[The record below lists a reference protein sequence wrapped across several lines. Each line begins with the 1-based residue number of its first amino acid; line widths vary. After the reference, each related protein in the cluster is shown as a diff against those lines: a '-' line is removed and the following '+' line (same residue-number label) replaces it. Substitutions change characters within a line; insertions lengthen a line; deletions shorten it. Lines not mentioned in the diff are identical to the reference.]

1 MKNERVIYIYDKLLG
16 YVDSFSEHIFMNL
29 ICIYICMYAMDLHLL
44 IFRRFYILERM

>member
-29 ICIYICMYAMDLHLL
+29 ICIYMYVRDGFAFTD
-44 IFRRFYILERM
+44 IS